1 MSYMAMYRKF
11 RPAVFSDVKG
21 QDAIVT
27 TLRNQIKSGRVG
39 HAYLFCGTRGTG
51 KTTVAKILAKAVNC
65 ENPTDGE
72 PCGECAV
79 CKGIAAGTL
88 LNVVE
93 IDAAS
98 NSSVDNVRQIV
109 DEVSYSPTEGKYK
122 VYILDEV
129 HMLTPA
135 AFNALLK
142 TLEEPPSYVIFILAT
157 TESHKIP
164 ITILSRCQR
173 YDFKRISLETIAD
186 RMRELT
192 GKEGAEV
199 DDDALNFIAREADGS
214 MRDGLS
220 LLDQCLAFHYG
231 EKLTYEKALEVLGAV
246 DDGIFSE
253 IVQYIAAQDTVS
265 ALHIVDEVSVQGR
278 DFTQF
283 VGNLLWYLR
292 NLMLVKSSEVSAQ
305 SLEISSESLERL
317 KGIAAKLELTTIMRY
332 IRILSDLNAD
342 MKYSDQKRILLEIAV
357 IRMCRPQMEED
368 TDSLIERIR
377 DLEKK
382 TRGAQIIPLN
392 ATGAVSLNA
401 QGPAVMGRA
410 KPVREKA
417 LPEDVKNVLSNW
429 DSIRETLE
437 PLLAN
442 QLLNCR
448 LSINDE
454 DVLLVVPTEKLA
466 ENFLKQDGM
475 MDHLKD
481 AIAERVGK
489 EVKMELKPM
498 VEDDDFTDHYVDVV
512 KMFGK
517 LVVKDDTI

>member
-1 MSYMAMYRKF
+1 MYRKF
-11 RPAVFSDVKG
+11 RPTVFSEVKG

-27 TLRNQIKSGRVG
+27 TLKNQIKSDRIG

-65 ENPTDGE
+65 ENPVDGE
-72 PCGECAV
+72 PCGECPV
-79 CKGIAAGTL
+79 CKGIAAGSM

-98 NSSVDNVRQIV
+98 NSSVESIRQIV
-109 DEVSYSPTEGKYK
+109 DEVSYSPTDGKYK

-129 HMLTPA
+129 HMLTTA

-173 YDFKRISLETIAD
+173 YDFRRISLETITD
-186 RMRELT
+186 RLRELT
-192 GKEGAEV
+192 DKEGAAVEE
-199 DDDALNFIAREADGS
+199 DALKYIAKEADGS
-214 MRDGLS
+214 MRDALS

-231 EKLTYEKALEVLGAV
+231 ETLTYEKTLDVLGAV

-253 IVQYIAAQDTVS
+253 ITGYISAGDTLN
-265 ALHIVDEVSVQGR
+265 ALKLVEEVAVQGR

-283 VGNLLWYLR
+283 VGSLLWYLR
-292 NLMLVKSSEVSAQ
+292 NLMLVKTSDVSAQ
-305 SLEISSESLERL
+305 NLEISAESLERL
-317 KGIAAKLELTTIMRY
+317 KEMAKGMELTTIMRY
-332 IRILSDLNAD
+332 IRILSELNAD

-357 IRMCRPQMEED
+357 IRMCKPQMEED
-368 TDSLIERIR
+368 VDSLIDRIR

-382 TRGAQIIPLN
+382 SKNGQFIPLGV
-392 ATGAVSLNA
+392 AMPGVSA
-401 QGPAVMGRA
+401 AGPAVMA
-410 KPVREKA
+410 KPKPVREKA
-417 LPEDVKNVLSNW
+417 LPEDVKKVLASW
-429 DSIRETLE
+429 DSIRETLD
-437 PLLAN
+437 PLVGNFLAN
-442 QLLNCR
+442 CR
-448 LSINDE
+448 ISISDE
-454 DVLLVVPTEKLA
+454 DVLLIVPTDKLA
-466 ENFLKQDGM
+466 EEMLKREGA
-475 MDHLKD
+475 MDTLRD
-481 AIAERVGK
+481 SVAERVGK

-498 VEDDDFTDHYVDVV
+498 IEDDDFNDNYVDVV
-512 KMFGK
+512 RMFGK